1 MDFSVDVNKALN
13 FYNQIHSS
21 ITDIVN
27 KTQLLVKKT
36 ERVRKFTLFDYAT
49 FIIFNKGK
57 SLETE
62 IGNYLKN
69 FKLREVKGLSKQAF
83 SKRRE
88 EIDPLTFIE
97 INTQYL
103 TNIGYYKD
111 MDKFKTFKGYRLIA
125 IDKSDFEIPNTL
137 EMRKEFK
144 VSNTEARTNPA
155 QTSFSSAFDVCN
167 EFILDGILGNYK
179 EHDLNFAH
187 QHINNLKNLLDFNHT
202 IFIFDRGYV
211 SLELYS
217 RLILNNT
224 WFVSRLKQDDYEKD
238 MKNMT
243 SNDEFVDIRVLG
255 RRLKNF
261 KDKDLKNKIKDEQS
275 LNLRIVKIPLV
286 KDGETIEE
294 IIITNLPQDQFTL
307 EEISKIYKLRWKI
320 ETSFDTNKN
329 KLEVEGYTGL
339 RRFTVEQDIY
349 SKFILYNIVKYVQNY
364 LTLMINKFKRNKGIK
379 KEYKA
384 NESNIIGRVVP
395 DVGEMI
401 INPTKENIHY
411 LMNYILFYGSKDS
424 LIVKKGRQY
433 PITTPQIR
441 KFQTN
446 KKPLL

>member
-1 MDFSVDVNKALN
+1 
-13 FYNQIHSS
+13 
-21 ITDIVN
+21 
-27 KTQLLVKKT
+27 
-36 ERVRKFTLFDYAT
+36 
-49 FIIFNKGK
+49 
-57 SLETE
+57 
-62 IGNYLKN
+62 
-69 FKLREVKGLSKQAF
+69 
-83 SKRRE
+83 
-88 EIDPLTFIE
+88 
-97 INTQYL
+97 
-103 TNIGYYKD
+103 
-111 MDKFKTFKGYRLIA
+111 
-125 IDKSDFEIPNTL
+125 
-137 EMRKEFK
+137 
-144 VSNTEARTNPA
+144 
-155 QTSFSSAFDVCN
+155 
-167 EFILDGILGNYK
+167 
-179 EHDLNFAH
+179 
-187 QHINNLKNLLDFNHT
+187 
-202 IFIFDRGYV
+202 
-211 SLELYS
+211 
-217 RLILNNT
+217 
-224 WFVSRLKQDDYEKD
+224 
-238 MKNMT
+238 MT

-261 KDKDLKNKIKDEQS
+261 KDEDLKNIIKDEQS

-339 RRFTVEQDIY
+339 RRFTVEQDVY
-349 SKFILYNIVKYVQNY
+349 SKLILYNIVKYVQNY

-424 LIVKKGRQY
+424 LIVKKGRRY